1 MKCWLFYVL
10 SIVPL
15 LSIHTKGG
23 TSCGSKRRV
32 IVVILII
39 CVHTIGAIT
48 TFRPTKCGMAAMPQ
62 PGQIKGFP
70 HLWNLYYTSLH
81 DFFVNFAAFLTGH
94 HLNMMIPKGKLIA
107 IGGAED
113 KGTDLETGEIHR
125 NNLNFFELG
134 ILRRI
139 VDETGGPDARIEVI
153 TTASTIPVEVG
164 HSYIS
169 AFTKIGC
176 INIGVMDIRSREDV
190 MKEEYMER
198 LKVCDAVMFS
208 GGNQLRLSVTDGG
221 TEFLAFM
228 KKRYLEDRFLIAGTS
243 AGAMAMGKTMIY
255 EGNAARAHL
264 KGEVKMTTGLGFI
277 DSVIIDSHFEK
288 RGRFGRLAQAVAC
301 NPSCTGIGLGEDTGM
316 LITGGNRME
325 AIGSGLVVIIDG
337 HDINHN
343 NIADIPDGNP
353 ISIENLRVHFCEN
366 GNGYLLNERQFL
378 MEASEG
384 ALVKKQVEVE

>member
-1 MKCWLFYVL
+1 M
-10 SIVPL
+10 
-15 LSIHTKGG
+15 
-23 TSCGSKRRV
+23 
-32 IVVILII
+32 
-39 CVHTIGAIT
+39 
-48 TFRPTKCGMAAMPQ
+48 
-62 PGQIKGFP
+62 
-70 HLWNLYYTSLH
+70 
-81 DFFVNFAAFLTGH
+81 
-94 HLNMMIPKGKLIA
+94 LNPKGKLIA

-139 VDETGGPDARIEVI
+139 VDEIGGTDARIEVI

-164 HSYIS
+164 ENYLH
-169 AFTKIGC
+169 AFGKIGC
-176 INIGVMDIRSREDV
+176 TNVGVMDIRTREDV
-190 MKEEYMER
+190 MLPEYTER
-198 LKVCDAVMFS
+198 LKRCHGVMFS

-221 TEFLAFM
+221 TDFLALM
-228 KKRYLEDRFLIAGTS
+228 KRRYQEDDFVIAGTS

-255 EGNAARAHL
+255 EGNATRAHL

-301 NPSCTGIGLGEDTGM
+301 NPSCIGIGLGEDTGM
-316 LITGGNRME
+316 LITEGHKMQ

-337 HDINHN
+337 HDIKHS

-353 ISIENLRVHFCEN
+353 ISIENLKVHFCEL
-366 GNGYLLNERQFL
+366 GNGYWVNDRKFI
-378 MEASEG
+378 METEAG
-384 ALVKKQVEVE
+384 AVVPKQVEVE